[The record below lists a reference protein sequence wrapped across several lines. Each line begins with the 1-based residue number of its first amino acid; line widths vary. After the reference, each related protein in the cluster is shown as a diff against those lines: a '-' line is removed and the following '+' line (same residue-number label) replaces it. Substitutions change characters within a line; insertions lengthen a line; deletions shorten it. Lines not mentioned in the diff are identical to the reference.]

1 MGEPVVVGFGV
12 LAVVGLALFLLGAVR
27 RVGNLM
33 VAGSAILLAISG
45 AWILGPAGTMVGLLA
60 FGFLRRGPRS

>member
-12 LAVVGLALFLLGAVR
+12 LAVVGLALVLLGAVR
-27 RVGNLM
+27 RVRNLM
-33 VAGSAILLAISG
+33 VAGSAILLAITG
-45 AWILGPAGTMVGLLA
+45 AWILGPAGAMVGLLA